1 MENSNGAQITRLTI
15 EKKGNSNGARD
26 KSVTID
32 QERILMV
39 REMLAYKSINGKF

>member
-1 MENSNGAQITRLTI
+1 MVRKILVKNRQ
-15 EKKGNSNGARD
+15 KKNSNGARD
-26 KSVTID
+26 NSVTID